1 MEHPDARQRIIDQVI
16 AQSAFRKN
24 VFRMVPDRARRVLDF
39 GCGSG
44 GLLLRL
50 LRDKGCT
57 ELYGVELDPKV
68 SGHLKGIIDRL
79 WNLNLEQPEAALGQE
94 YDNYFNYILLHDV
107 AEHLYD
113 PWYTLCKLRRSLA
126 PQGRLIAA
134 VPNLQYWDFLHK
146 ALEGKFLYG
155 HGLWHLGHIRW
166 YTFLSFIELLL
177 VSGYEIERLYL
188 EIPHAVDLDRVRA
201 LPAMHSMQLPPAELQ
216 PELPGV
222 TPVTLTF
229 ERDLRRVYP
238 LFLAHKL
245 MAVCR
250 KGQGEITLPPFGD
263 NCDLLVQARGLLNLP
278 FDMDHLPA
286 LTELVGDW
294 C

>member
-1 MEHPDARQRIIDQVI
+1 MSPSRSEIIDQVI
-16 AQSAFRKN
+16 SQSAFRKN
-24 VFRMVPDRARRVLDF
+24 IFKMVPEGARRILDF

-57 ELYGVELDPKV
+57 GLHGVELDPKV
-68 SGHLKGIIDRL
+68 SAHLRPILDRL
-79 WNLNLEQPEAALGQE
+79 WNLNLEQPEADLGAE
-94 YDNYFNYILLHDV
+94 YKDFFNFILLHDV

-113 PWYTLCKLRRSLA
+113 PWYTLCKLRQYLS
-126 PQGRLIAA
+126 PQGKLLIA
-134 VPNLQYWDFLHK
+134 VPNLQHWDFLYK
-146 ALEGKFLYG
+146 ILEGKFLYG

-166 YTFLSFIELLL
+166 YTYVSFIELLL
-177 VSGYEIERLYL
+177 VSGYEIEQLLL
-188 EIPHAVDLDRVRA
+188 EIPYAVDLNRVRA
-201 LPAMHSMQLPPAELQ
+201 LPGLRTVQFPPVEIQAEL
-216 PELPGV
+216 PETRPISV
-222 TPVTLTF
+222 TF
-229 ERDLRRVYP
+229 ERDMRRAYP

-250 KGQGEITLPPFGD
+250 KGPGEIALPPFGD
-263 NCDLLVQARGLLNLP
+263 NCDILVQARGLLDLP

-286 LTELVGDW
+286 MTELVGDW